1 MRIRPSHSPTRT
13 KAIGTLSTKCT
24 GSRSAFVGIP
34 FGTSGIPSAGLRGAC
49 PFLYSDILIRAA
61 EIAYG
66 KEPDYGVRAEKQPP
80 QAKMLYHAFAGPER
94 VRGYRV
100 PPRIEPIDLE
110 QEKARRARL

>member
-1 MRIRPSHSPTRT
+1 M
-13 KAIGTLSTKCT
+13 KCT
-24 GSRSAFVGIP
+24 GSRSAFVGTP
-34 FGTSGIPSAGLRGAC
+34 FGTNGILSAGLRGAC

-94 VRGYRV
+94 VHGYRV
-100 PPRIEPIDLE
+100 SPRMEPIDLE